1 MAEKYYFDRGN
12 LAWTLQTQNK
22 VSEELKKSY
31 EMMLEIVKSIEQSTG
46 WSGKSKD
53 TFISYMDLILQY
65 HEALIHRKIG
75 LGRKLELS
83 VDSIDEA
90 GNAIRECIVNM
101 MDFPD
106 SSESVRKMRGV

>member
-31 EMMLEIVKSIEQSTG
+31 AMMLEIVKNIEQSEG

-53 TFISYMDLILQY
+53 TFISYMNLVLQY
-65 HEALIHRKIG
+65 HEAIIKRRIEVGNL
-75 LGRKLELS
+75 LEVN
-83 VDSIDEA
+83 VDSGDA
-90 GNAIRECIVNM
+90 AANAIRECIVNM

-106 SSESVRKMRGV
+106 NSETVRKMKGV